1 LPGGKLEP
9 GQSYNGLQ
17 ALAYRLAVLG
27 DLPSDAFLPPRYEAV
42 LVDAVRKFQMRHG
55 LDQDGV
61 VGRATLAALETTP
74 AQRVR
79 QIELSMERLRWT
91 PLMQGERVIMVNI
104 PEFVLRA
111 YEVRDGRAEAALE
124 MRVVVG
130 KAMDTDTPVFDEDMT
145 LVEFS
150 PYWNI
155 PISIAR

>member
-1 LPGGKLEP
+1 FDGHDVTFNAAFHLHAAVTGNRLAQAVDEATPALPIYRDLKTALASYRPLQGHEAWQTPLPALPGGKLEP

-27 DLPSDAFLPPRYEAV
+27 DLPSGAFLPPRYEAV

-91 PLMQGERVIMVNI
+91 PLM
-104 PEFVLRA
+104 
-111 YEVRDGRAEAALE
+111 
-124 MRVVVG
+124 
-130 KAMDTDTPVFDEDMT
+130 
-145 LVEFS
+145 
-150 PYWNI
+150 
-155 PISIAR
+155 